1 VKTKWKARDLTDIRR
16 INDAARVALWA
27 GIHSFSSAS
36 NFSGIPRETSFPF
49 ISSHTFHSIADIVIT
64 TELAPED
71 LETIRPNLDN
81 RVVMVELSFIK
92 NHGGAEPLLRWVAS
106 YSAALGKKLNVIF
119 HMHDWVPDDKYL
131 VSLTNAGANV
141 FCVNVL
147 DGLPGVTPIPVGLE
161 NAIRRKNGVLH
172 DFLFVY
178 DQIREPEPS
187 FPLKKQEIFSSFK
200 ISTNPREREP
210 LAKLLSQSRF
220 GFAQE
225 RLPIKEFRKGIL
237 DAKFVISPP
246 GNGPDCYRTWESI
259 YLGSVPIVLKNSL
272 ADSLHT
278 ELPIWAVDS
287 WEEALD
293 ASSDA
298 LDQKYEE
305 LIHRARDKAYFP
317 YWLKMIAG
325 LGAA

>member
-16 INDAARVALWA
+16 IKDAARVALWA

-36 NFSGIPRETSFPF
+36 NFSGIPRESSFPF
-49 ISSHTFHSIADIVIT
+49 ISADTFRSISDIIIAN
-64 TELAPED
+64 EMPPQI
-71 LETIRPNLDN
+71 LETIRPDPEN
-81 RVVMVELSFIK
+81 RVVMVELSFV
-92 NHGGAEPLLRWVAS
+92 NTHGGAQPLLRWVTNYFS
-106 YSAALGKKLNVIF
+106 SSEGKLQIILHNG
-119 HMHDWVPDDKYL
+119 DSVPDLDYL
-131 VSLTNAGANV
+131 VSLANAGANV

-187 FPLKKQEIFSSFK
+187 FPSKKHEIFSSFK